1 MGYKYPGYG
10 LRTKA
15 DYSRQL
21 YQNCDTTAR
30 FSGSTEL
37 DQSLYVNLSANTT
50 NYNFNLTSTSA
61 STAVFSIGLAPD
73 LTIGKSGVQILPS
86 LLPTGSFNDLEID
99 TSTGEVYRAA
109 SSLRY
114 KKEIQPLSPHELSA
128 VLSLTP
134 VSFKWKSNDKKSVGL
149 IAEQVH
155 DVGLTDFVT
164 YNEKGEPDGVSYKLL
179 TVALISVLQNNNQNL
194 LNLNES
200 KESTENIPIVINK
213 DYITTNTRYI
223 IAKGDLTITLD
234 SKNLKRFYIKSMAN
248 IKLVPS
254 TGKIDEEWE
263 EINMGPQSS
272 IELLCEGN
280 SWYILSSDG
289 LKNS

>member
-1 MGYKYPGYG
+1 MGYNYPGYG

-21 YQNCDTTAR
+21 YQNCDTTAQ
-30 FSGSTEL
+30 FSGSTKL
-37 DQSLYVNLSANTT
+37 DQSLCVNLSSDTT
-50 NYNFNLTSTSA
+50 TYNFNLTSTSA
-61 STAVFSIGLAPD
+61 STAVFSIGLEPD
-73 LTIGKSGVQILPS
+73 LTIGKSGVQILSS

-114 KKEIQPLSPHELSA
+114 KKEIQPLSPNELSA

-134 VSFKWKSNDKKSVGL
+134 VSFKWKSNNKKSVGL

-179 TVALISVLQNNNQNL
+179 TVALISVLQNNTQTQL
-194 LNLNES
+194 KLNET
-200 KESTENIPIVINK
+200 KETPQKNFYKKLKKQQKIFQLLFLQ
-213 DYITTNTRYI
+213 TTLHL
-223 IAKGDLTITLD
+223 KQDTL
-234 SKNLKRFYIKSMAN
+234 
-248 IKLVPS
+248 
-254 TGKIDEEWE
+254 
-263 EINMGPQSS
+263 
-272 IELLCEGN
+272 
-280 SWYILSSDG
+280 
-289 LKNS
+289 

>member
-30 FSGSTEL
+30 FSGSTEM
-37 DQSLYVNLSANTT
+37 DQSLFVNLSADTT
-50 NYNFNLTSTSA
+50 TYNFSLTSTSA
-61 STAVFSIGLAPD
+61 STAVFAMGLTPD
-73 LTIGKSGVQILPS
+73 LTIGKSGIQILPS
-86 LLPTGSFNDLEID
+86 LLQTGSYNDLEID
-99 TSTGEVYRAA
+99 TATGEVYRAA

-114 KKEIQPLSPHELSA
+114 KKDIQPLSPQDLSS
-128 VLSLTP
+128 VLRLTP

-179 TVALISVLQNNNQNL
+179 TVALISVLQNNTQTQL
-194 LNLNES
+194 KLNDT
-200 KESTENIPIVINK
+200 KETTENIPVVIST
-213 DYITTNTRYI
+213 DYTTSQTRYI
-223 IAKGDLTITLD
+223 IAKNDLTITLD
-234 SKNLKRFYIKSMAN
+234 GKNLKRFYIKSMAN
-248 IKLVPS
+248 IKIKPLV
-254 TGKIDEEWE
+254 GKIDEEWE

-272 IELLCEGN
+272 IEVLCEGTD
-280 SWYILSSDG
+280 WYILSSDG

>member
-1 MGYKYPGYG
+1 
-10 LRTKA
+10 
-15 DYSRQL
+15 
-21 YQNCDTTAR
+21 
-30 FSGSTEL
+30 
-37 DQSLYVNLSANTT
+37 
-50 NYNFNLTSTSA
+50 
-61 STAVFSIGLAPD
+61 
-73 LTIGKSGVQILPS
+73 
-86 LLPTGSFNDLEID
+86 
-99 TSTGEVYRAA
+99 
-109 SSLRY
+109 
-114 KKEIQPLSPHELSA
+114 
-128 VLSLTP
+128 
-134 VSFKWKSNDKKSVGL
+134 
-149 IAEQVH
+149 
-155 DVGLTDFVT
+155 LTDFVT

-194 LNLNES
+194 LTLNES

>member
-30 FSGSTEL
+30 FSGSTEM
-37 DQSLYVNLSANTT
+37 DQSLFVNLSADTT
-50 NYNFNLTSTSA
+50 TYNFSLTSTSA
-61 STAVFSIGLAPD
+61 STAVFAMGLTPD
-73 LTIGKSGVQILPS
+73 LTIGKSGIQILPS
-86 LLPTGSFNDLEID
+86 LLQTGSYNDLEID
-99 TSTGEVYRAA
+99 TATGEVYRAA

-114 KKEIQPLSPHELSA
+114 KKDIQPISPQDLSS
-128 VLSLTP
+128 VLRLTP

-179 TVALISVLQNNNQNL
+179 TVALISVLQNNTQTQL
-194 LNLNES
+194 KLNDT
-200 KESTENIPIVINK
+200 KETTENIPVVIST
-213 DYITTNTRYI
+213 DYTTSQTRYI
-223 IAKGDLTITLD
+223 IAKNDLTITLD
-234 SKNLKRFYIKSMAN
+234 GKNLKRFYIKSMAN
-248 IKLVPS
+248 IKIKPLV
-254 TGKIDEEWE
+254 GKIDEEWE

-272 IELLCEGN
+272 IELLCEGTD
-280 SWYILSSDG
+280 WYVLSSDG

>member
-1 MGYKYPGYG
+1 MGYNYPGYG

-21 YQNCDTTAR
+21 YQNCDTTAQ
-30 FSGSTEL
+30 FSGSTKF
-37 DQSLYVNLSANTT
+37 DQSLCVNLSSDTT
-50 NYNFNLTSTSA
+50 TYNFNLTSTSA
-61 STAVFSIGLAPD
+61 STAVFSIGLEPD
-73 LTIGKSGVQILPS
+73 LTIGKSGVQILSS

-114 KKEIQPLSPHELSA
+114 KEEIQPLSPNELSA

-134 VSFKWKSNDKKSVGL
+134 VSFKWKSNNKKSVGL

-179 TVALISVLQNNNQNL
+179 TIALISVLQNNTQTQL
-194 LNLNES
+194 KLNEN
-200 KESTENIPIVINK
+200 KETTENIPVVIST
-213 DYITTNTRYI
+213 DYTTSQTRYI
-223 IAKGDLTITLD
+223 IAKNDLTITLD

-248 IKLVPS
+248 IKIKPLI
-254 TGKIDEEWE
+254 GKIDEEWE

-272 IELLCEGN
+272 IELLCEGTD
-280 SWYILSSDG
+280 WYILSSDG

>member
-30 FSGSTEL
+30 FSGSTEM
-37 DQSLYVNLSANTT
+37 DQSLFVNLSADTT
-50 NYNFNLTSTSA
+50 TYNFSLTSTSA
-61 STAVFSIGLAPD
+61 STAVFAMGLTPD
-73 LTIGKSGVQILPS
+73 LTIGKSGIQILPS
-86 LLPTGSFNDLEID
+86 LLQTGSYNDLEID
-99 TSTGEVYRAA
+99 TATGEVYRAA

-114 KKEIQPLSPHELSA
+114 KKDIQPISPQDLSS
-128 VLSLTP
+128 VLRLTP

-179 TVALISVLQNNNQNL
+179 TVALISVLQNNTQTQL
-194 LNLNES
+194 KLNDT
-200 KESTENIPIVINK
+200 KETTENIPVVIST
-213 DYITTNTRYI
+213 DYTTSQTRYI
-223 IAKGDLTITLD
+223 IAKNDLTITLD
-234 SKNLKRFYIKSMAN
+234 GKNLKRFYIKSMAN
-248 IKLVPS
+248 IKIKPLV
-254 TGKIDEEWE
+254 GKIDEEWE

-272 IELLCEGN
+272 IELLCEGTD
-280 SWYILSSDG
+280 WYILSSDG

>member
-21 YQNCDTTAR
+21 YQNCDSTAC
-30 FSGSTEL
+30 FSGSTEMGQNL
-37 DQSLYVNLSANTT
+37 FVNLSADTS
-50 NYNFNLTSTSA
+50 NYNFSLTSTSA
-61 STAVFSIGLAPD
+61 STAVFAVGLTPD
-73 LTIGKSGVQILPS
+73 LTIGKSGIQILPS

-114 KKEIQPLSPHELSA
+114 KKDIEPLSPQYLNTI
-128 VLSLTP
+128 LKLTP
-134 VSFKWKSNDKKSVGL
+134 VSFKWKSNDNKSVGL
-149 IAEQVH
+149 LAEQVH

-164 YNEKGEPDGVSYKLL
+164 YNENGEPDGVNYKLL
-179 TVALISVLQNNNQNL
+179 TIALISVLQNNPETQL
-194 LNLNES
+194 RLNDT
-200 KESTENIPIVINK
+200 KETTENIPVVVST
-213 DYITTNTRYI
+213 DYTTSQTRYI
-223 IAKGDLTITLD
+223 IAKDDLTITLD
-234 SKNLKRFYIKSMAN
+234 NKNLKRFYIKSMAN
-248 IKLVPS
+248 IKIKPLI
-254 TGKIDEEWE
+254 GKIDEEWE
-263 EINMGPQSS
+263 EINMGPQSG

-280 SWYILSSDG
+280 NWYILSSDG

>member
-30 FSGSTEL
+30 FSGSTEM
-37 DQSLYVNLSANTT
+37 DQSLFVNLSADTT
-50 NYNFNLTSTSA
+50 TYNFSLTSTSA
-61 STAVFSIGLAPD
+61 STAVFAMGLTPD
-73 LTIGKSGVQILPS
+73 LTIGKSGIQILPS
-86 LLPTGSFNDLEID
+86 LLQTGSYNDLEID
-99 TSTGEVYRAA
+99 TATGEVYRAA

-114 KKEIQPLSPHELSA
+114 KKDIQPISPQDLSS
-128 VLSLTP
+128 VLRLTP

-179 TVALISVLQNNNQNL
+179 TVALISVLQNNTQTQL
-194 LNLNES
+194 KLNDT
-200 KESTENIPIVINK
+200 KETTENIPVVIST
-213 DYITTNTRYI
+213 DYTTSQTRYI
-223 IAKGDLTITLD
+223 IAKNDLTITLD
-234 SKNLKRFYIKSMAN
+234 GKNLKRFYIKSMAN
-248 IKLVPS
+248 IKIKPLV
-254 TGKIDEEWE
+254 GKIDEEWE

-272 IELLCEGN
+272 VELLCEGTD
-280 SWYILSSDG
+280 WYVLSSDG